1 MSATMGVGSGS
12 VLGNPVRRREDPRL
26 VSGLG
31 RYVDDVPT
39 EGGLVAVFV
48 RSPVAHARI
57 ASIDTAAA
65 AGMPG
70 VAGVFTNERIGLPPA
85 KGFPLVPDPFA
96 RPFLASGT
104 VRFVGEP
111 VAVVVAETRDQ
122 AVDAAEAVGVEYE
135 PLPAVVDLEAAARD
149 EVVLFEDAGTN
160 RCYQVGYGNGDG
172 DALAG
177 ADHVVRARFVNQ
189 RLAPVPMEPNGL
201 VAAPDPES
209 GGLRVWVSSQL
220 PFRVRDAIAGAAGL
234 EPSRVHV
241 IAPDV
246 GGGFGAKGNV
256 YPEYV
261 VVGVLAASLGRP
273 VRWVETRSEN
283 ILNMVH
289 GRGQVQQVEL
299 GARADGTL
307 VGLRVRVLAHAG
319 AYPGLG
325 AWLPTFTGMMLSGVY
340 AIPRIDYAAES
351 LTTNTTPT
359 SAYRGAGRPEA
370 ATLVERAMD
379 LLASELGMDPVEL
392 RRRNLIPPDAF
403 PIKTTAGAG
412 YDSGEYAKSLDRV
425 LELAGYEDLRREQ
438 AERRARGDR
447 RLLGIGV
454 SVYVE
459 VTGGGSPVE
468 FGSVE
473 VQRDGRLLVLAGTSS
488 HGQGHETTY
497 AQLVADRFKVP
508 MELVEVVHSDTL
520 RVPRGEGTVGSRSM
534 QMGGAA
540 IEMACREVLAQA
552 RRLAGE
558 HLEVDPADLEIAEG
572 AVRVRGVPASALS
585 WAELAERAGDVRLEA
600 AIDFKQVGF
609 TFPFGAHVAVVEVDA
624 DTGDARLLR
633 HVAVDDC
640 GNVLNPLLAQGQQHG
655 GIAQG
660 VAQALFEEMVYDA
673 DGNPRTASLLDYA
686 FPTANELP
694 SFETDRTIT
703 PTHLNALGVKGIGE
717 SGTIGSTPAVQNAVV
732 DALSHLGV
740 RHLDMP
746 LSPERVWRAIQEAG
760 GSND

>member
-1 MSATMGVGSGS
+1 MTGSMGLGSGS

-26 VSGLG
+26 VSGAG
-31 RYVDDVPT
+31 RYVDDVAT
-39 EGGLVAVFV
+39 DGGLVAIFV

-57 ASIDTAAA
+57 ASIDTSAAA
-65 AGMPG
+65 ALPG
-70 VAGVFTNERIGLPPA
+70 VVGVYTDEAIGLPA
-85 KGFPLVPDPFA
+85 TKGFPAVPDAFV
-96 RPFLASGT
+96 RPFLASGA

-122 AVDAAEAVGVEYE
+122 AADAAEAVQVEYE
-135 PLPAVVDLEAAARD
+135 PLEAVVDLEAAARD
-149 EVVLFEDAGTN
+149 EVLLFAEAGTN
-160 RCYQVGYGNGDG
+160 RCYHVAFGDSDG

-177 ADHVVRARFVNQ
+177 ADRVVRARFVNQ

-201 VAAPDPES
+201 VAAPDPET
-209 GGLRVWVSSQL
+209 GGLTVWASSQM
-220 PFRVRDAIAGAAGL
+220 PFAVRDAIAGATGL
-234 EPSRVHV
+234 DAAQVRV

-246 GGGFGAKGNV
+246 GGGFGAKAGV
-256 YPEYV
+256 YPEQV
-261 VVGVLAASLGRP
+261 VVSLLARRLERP
-273 VRWVETRSEN
+273 VRWAETRSEN
-283 ILNMVH
+283 IVNMVQ
-289 GRGQVQQVEL
+289 GRGQVQDVEL

-307 VGLRVRVLAHAG
+307 VGMRVRILADAG

-340 AIPRIDYAAES
+340 AIPRIDYRADS
-351 LTTNTTPT
+351 VVTTKTPI

-370 ATLVERAMD
+370 AALVERAMD
-379 LLASELGMDPVEL
+379 MLAGELGMDPAEL
-392 RRRNLIPPDAF
+392 RRRNFIPPDAF
-403 PIKTTAGAG
+403 PVQTTAGG
-412 YDSGEYAKSLDRV
+412 QYDSGEYAKSLDRV
-425 LELAGYEDLRREQ
+425 LELAGYDALRAEQ

-447 RLLGIGV
+447 RMLGIGV

-459 VTGGGSPVE
+459 ITGGGAPIE

-473 VQRDGRLLVLAGTSS
+473 IRPGGGLLVLAGTSS
-488 HGQGHETTY
+488 HGQGHETTF
-497 AQLVADRFKVP
+497 AQLVADRFHVP
-508 MELVEVVHSDTL
+508 MDQVEVVHSDTA
-520 RVPRGEGTVGSRSM
+520 RVPRGQGTVGSRSM

-540 IEMACREVLAQA
+540 IELACREVLGQA
-552 RRLAGE
+552 RRLAAE
-558 HLEVDPADLEIAEG
+558 QLEVDPADLEVAAGGI
-572 AVRVRGVPASALS
+572 RVRGVPTSALT
-585 WAELAERAGDVRLEA
+585 WAQLAEHAGEVRLEA
-600 AIDFKQVGF
+600 SIDFKQVGF

-624 DTGDARLLR
+624 ETGEARLVR

-640 GNVLNPLLAQGQQHG
+640 GTVLNPLLAQGQQHG

-694 SFETDRTIT
+694 SFETDRTVT

-717 SGTIGSTPAVQNAVV
+717 SGTIGSTPAVHNAVV
-732 DALSHLGV
+732 DAIAHLGV

-746 LSPERVWRAIQEAG
+746 MTPEKVWRAIQEARRG
-760 GSND
+760 